1 MVTGGR
7 TTGLLLRFD
16 LSILADEESIL
27 NRSSIVSMDTRVE
40 AASISL
46 NSAEDIKDVW
56 FLVVLFC
63 RVGLLIVD
71 VDGTAHNPLFPCL
84 SLSHSLSLGGE
95 SLTLVT
101 KLS

>member
-63 RVGLLIVD
+63 RVGVGLLMLMVRLI
-71 VDGTAHNPLFPCL
+71 TLC
-84 SLSHSLSLGGE
+84 SLVSLSLTL
-95 SLTLVT
+95 SL
-101 KLS
+101 